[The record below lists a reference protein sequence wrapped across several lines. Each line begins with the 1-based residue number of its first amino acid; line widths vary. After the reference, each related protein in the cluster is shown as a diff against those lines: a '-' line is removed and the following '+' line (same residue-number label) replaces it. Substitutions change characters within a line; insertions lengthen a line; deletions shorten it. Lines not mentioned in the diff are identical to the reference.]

1 MQINGNMERIYNFIK
16 KYGKTNRNGDR
27 APTSV
32 TVPKVFA

>member
-1 MQINGNMERIYNFIK
+1 MQINGNMERIYRFIQ